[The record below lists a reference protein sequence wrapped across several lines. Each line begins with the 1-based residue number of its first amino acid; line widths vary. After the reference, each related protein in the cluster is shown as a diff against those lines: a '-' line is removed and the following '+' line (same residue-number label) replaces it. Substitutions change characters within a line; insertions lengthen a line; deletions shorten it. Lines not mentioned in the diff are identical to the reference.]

1 MPEFD
6 AAHRGAARPVEPT
19 EGPFLTVDLTAQ
31 IEQLAGES
39 YWQVGRNS
47 KTLVKFPDF
56 RMVLTAVRANS
67 RIEEHHAAGRIA
79 IQTVR
84 GHLKMRATGREFDLP
99 LGHILV
105 LDRGIPHDVE
115 ALEDSAFLLTIA
127 WPEGQPPEA

>member
-6 AAHRGAARPVEPT
+6 ATHRGAARAVEPT
-19 EGPFLTVDLTAQ
+19 EGPFLTVDLNEQ
-31 IEQLAGES
+31 IQQLTRES

-56 RMVLTAVRANS
+56 RMVLTAVRAKA
-67 RIEEHHAAGRIA
+67 RIEEHSAAGRIA

-84 GHLKMRATGREFDLP
+84 GHLKMRTAGKEFDLP
-99 LGHILV
+99 LGHMLV
-105 LDRGIPHDVE
+105 LDRGMPHDVE

-127 WPEGQPPEA
+127 WPEERPPEA

>member
-6 AAHRGAARPVEPT
+6 ATHRGAARAVQPT
-19 EGPFLTVDLTAQ
+19 EGPFLTVDLNEQ
-31 IEQLAGES
+31 IEQLTRES

-56 RMVLTAVRANS
+56 RMVLTAVRAKA
-67 RIEEHHAAGRIA
+67 RIEEHSAAGRIA

-84 GHLKMRATGREFDLP
+84 GHLKMRTAGKEFDLP
-99 LGHILV
+99 LGHMLV
-105 LDRGIPHDVE
+105 LDRGMPHDVE

-127 WPEGQPPEA
+127 WPEERPPEA